1 MIERTTNE
9 LVRQLTERG
18 VQAARALPGD
28 EGILAQGWM
37 REIQKGGSEDE
48 LCHLVGCAYYAQAK
62 ITHTYGADSAFAI
75 LSKEV
80 TVAIHTHLIC
90 LAGGHESQILELM
103 NA

>member
-1 MIERTTNE
+1 MSAATVNE

-37 REIQKGGSEDE
+37 RELTQGVSGDE
-48 LCHLVGCAYYAQAK
+48 LCQLVGFAYYAQAG
-62 ITHTYGADSAFAI
+62 IIRAYGADSSFAI

-80 TVAIHTHLIC
+80 TVAIHAHLIC

-103 NA
+103 NE